1 MFALSVE
8 ISTAQ
13 IEVVDERSHC
23 ARGIRRRARP
33 RAYRIGPDRKAK
45 MFGGRSWCVL
55 PFHIHIHPIRQPD
68 IAKPTMHN
76 KPVLMI
82 CPSTRSGQTKEAIA
96 SHLDR

>member
-1 MFALSVE
+1 MKGAIALGEYVGVQGRE
-8 ISTAQ
+8 PIGLAQ
-13 IEVVDERSHC
+13 T
-23 ARGIRRRARP
+23 GRP
-33 RAYRIGPDRKAK
+33 KCSGA
-45 MFGGRSWCVL
+45 VL
-55 PFHIHIHPIRQPD
+55 GAFFPIRQPD